1 MRCQSCGGETDPKN
15 GVCKFCGA
23 SLKSEEPKGKSRP
36 SSQPEP
42 PSELALKDITQPL
55 IHTTMAAK
63 DILTGDTVGL
73 IKDGMNVLGD
83 ISKLTGNKKEPGQK
97 IVGRPEGETPYYT
110 KPRNVEEP
118 PDKHPNWS
126 PSPQEMAEVPVYGN
140 PQGPPHPLDREQ
152 GGPLAINKIGIDDV
166 AAMEESQ
173 RRLEAMR
180 DTQPITPETSSG
192 VPPAADYYVG
202 PGSQNIIFKDDITV
216 PKVNKPQTGAP
227 HKPVFQSINMP
238 FFINNDSLSQMVMSA
253 FEVLPKETFGLLFG
267 TIKPGKIFIS
277 SIQPSQEVVSR
288 EEASVQPD
296 REAIDRL
303 EALRSRLSTTNLIG
317 SYHSHV
323 YLNREGIES
332 IEEGASPSSQ
342 DAENLLSSQWRQIL
356 VIVGYFSSE
365 SWGIPIHDSDWRR
378 MGNILCCNK
387 AVEAMGHRG
396 FQIRVS
402 AYIKYGRKVCQIP
415 IYLAGGAKKVE
426 GHTLCPTCG
435 GEVIQGV
442 CRHCGS
448 RVE

>member
-1 MRCQSCGGETDPKN
+1 LRCQFCGGETDSKR
-15 GVCKFCGA
+15 GVCSFCGA
-23 SLKSEEPKGKSRP
+23 SFKTEEPRKKTEYR
-36 SSQPEP
+36 QTEP
-42 PSELALKDITQPL
+42 PSELALKDIAEPI

-63 DILTGDTVGL
+63 DILTGDVAGL
-73 IKDGMNVLGD
+73 VADGMKVLGD
-83 ISKLTGNKKEPGQK
+83 LSKLTSNKKEPRQK
-97 IVGRPEGETPYYT
+97 IVGKPDGSIPYYA
-110 KPRNVEEP
+110 KPKVEEP
-118 PDKHPNWS
+118 RDQQPNWQ

-140 PQGPPHPLDREQ
+140 PKGHPHRLDREQ
-152 GGPLAINKIGIDDV
+152 GGPVAINKIGIDDV
-166 AAMEESQ
+166 AGWEESQ

-180 DTQPITPETSSG
+180 DTPSLTTEPKIEEP
-192 VPPAADYYVG
+192 PPANYYTI
-202 PGSQNIIFKDDITV
+202 GSQGIVFTDNTTNEYMV
-216 PKVNKPQTGAP
+216 RKPQKGARQ
-227 HKPVFQSINMP
+227 KPLFQSINTP
-238 FFINNDSLSQMVMSA
+238 FFINNESLSQMVMSA

-267 TIKPGKIFIS
+267 TIKPRKVFIS

-296 REAIDRL
+296 KEAIDRL

-323 YLNREGIES
+323 YLSREGIES

-365 SWGIPIHDSDWRR
+365 SWRIPVHDSGWRR

-396 FQIRVS
+396 FQIRTS
-402 AYIKYGRKVCQIP
+402 AYIKHGRKVCQIP
-415 IYLAGGAKKVE
+415 IFLAGGTEKAE
-426 GHTLCPTCG
+426 GHTFCPICG